1 MTMDAADRR
10 KQALEVL
17 GVEAERQASV
27 RHRPPRKIGT
37 KLMPHEIGTRKQ
49 KYRMCES
56 KKRYRSQSEAH
67 RTANAIRQKRGTKLH
82 CYYCGLCH
90 GYHLT
95 KRVRTSANSGRVF

>member
-1 MTMDAADRR
+1 MDAADRR
-10 KQALEVL
+10 NKALEVL
-17 GVEAERQASV
+17 GVGCERPAPNAKHS
-27 RHRPPRKIGT
+27 PRKIGT

-67 RTANAIRQKRGTKLH
+67 RTANAIRQKRWTKLH